1 MAISR
6 STDAFELNLQT
17 LRTRHTLNSPGK
29 DFIEPSRYSKDA
41 AGVEAFMFLSVRKTP
56 PFPPSW
62 WQLKARFQPWI
73 WSARAKRPETPRFE
87 YEHCVRD
94 KTQMLELALPGIS
107 EARLGPYPSR
117 PFTLLPLSP
126 SMDQIRGVLDRAP
139 CVLEV
144 DQYENKPAGMDRD
157 GG

>member
-17 LRTRHTLNSPGK
+17 LRTRLTLNSPGK

-41 AGVEAFMFLSVRKTP
+41 AGVEAFMFLFVRKTP

-73 WSARAKRPETPRFE
+73 WSACVKRPENPRFE

-126 SMDQIRGVLDRAP
+126 SMDQIRGVLARAP